1 MKCTLIAQSI
11 GCLMEQR
18 TDYIE
23 HLQTL
28 GVCQLDDQL
37 DTAVTVDHRKLFHT
51 GLQCGSGHVIITSNM
66 CT

>member
-1 MKCTLIAQSI
+1 
-11 GCLMEQR
+11 MEQR

-51 GLQCGSGHVIITSNM
+51 DLQCGSGHVIITSNM
-66 CT
+66 CI